1 MPAVSECDV
10 IWGRS
15 NELVLDRRHVL
26 LLLPEIAERIEYHRI
41 IVVVFVEMR
50 CEGRCDESR
59 AFRDERPVVER
70 DVLDH
75 LAREPD
81 CIVQAVK
88 STYAR

>member
-1 MPAVSECDV
+1 MAERDEVD
-10 IWGRS
+10 RRLD
-15 NELVLDRRHVL
+15 ELVLRALTFALAHPCEAERVEHVCVGVVL
-26 LLLPEIAERIEYHRI
+26 L
-41 IVVVFVEMR
+41 VVVGRVR
-50 CEGRCDESR
+50 CRGDHR

-81 CIVQAVK
+81 CIVQAVE